1 MSYVLETYAR
11 SVKDNF
17 VKGEGCYLYTD
28 KGEKYLDFVQ
38 GIAVNALG
46 HNHEYL
52 VKTMKSQADK
62 PWHIS
67 NLFLIQEQEKFAKR
81 LCELTKFD
89 SVGFQNSGAEA
100 TELAI
105 KAAVKYFYSIRK
117 PEKNKILCINSS
129 FHGRTIATIS
139 AGNNP
144 KHTEGFP
151 NLPNFD
157 HFDFGNHEQ
166 LKDKITE
173 KTCAILIEPILGE
186 GGVKVIPDHCLKG
199 LRELCDEK
207 NILLICDEIQCGYY
221 RSGKFF
227 AHQYANIKPDIVPFA
242 KAVAGGYPSGGC
254 LFVEKVADC
263 MKVGTHGSTFAGSPM
278 AMGLANAVLDVML
291 KPEFD
296 EHILKVSKYF
306 FNQLNNIQNK
316 FPKII
321 KEIRGKG
328 LMIGLQF
335 FEEPNKF
342 LKEFYNN
349 KLIMVKASDNVIRIL
364 PPLNVKKKEIDEGIN
379 IINKTLQEYKS

>member
-1 MSYVLETYAR
+1 MSYVLGTYVR
-11 SVKDNF
+11 SVKENF
-17 VKGEGCYLYTD
+17 IKGAGCYLYTD

-46 HNHEYL
+46 HNHKYL

-62 PWHIS
+62 PWHVS

-105 KAAVKYFYSIRK
+105 KAAVKYFYSIGER
-117 PEKNKILCINSS
+117 EKNRILCINSS

-144 KHTEGFP
+144 KHIEGFP
-151 NLPNFD
+151 NLQNFD
-157 HFDFGNHEQ
+157 HFEFGNYEQ
-166 LKDKITE
+166 IRKKIT
-173 KTCAILIEPILGE
+173 KQTCAILIEPILGE
-186 GGVKVIPDHCLKG
+186 SGVKIISEKHLKD
-199 LRELCDEK
+199 LRELCNK
-207 NILLICDEIQCGYY
+207 NNILLICDEIQCGYY

-227 AHQYANIKPDIVPFA
+227 AYQYANIQPDIVPFA

-254 LFVEKVADC
+254 LFVKKVAKC
-263 MKVGTHGSTFAGSPM
+263 MKVGSHGSTFAGSPM
-278 AMGLANAVLDVML
+278 AMGLANAVLDIML
-291 KPEFD
+291 KPGFD
-296 EHILKVSKYF
+296 THILEVSKYF
-306 FNQLNNIQNK
+306 FDQLNQLKNK

-321 KEIRGKG
+321 KDIRGKG
-328 LMIGLQF
+328 LMIGIQF

-342 LKEFYNN
+342 LLEFYKN
-349 KLIMVKASDNVIRIL
+349 KLITVKASDNVIRIL
-364 PPLNVKKKEIDEGIN
+364 PPLNIKKEEIDEGIN
-379 IINKTLQEYKS
+379 IITSTLKK

>member
-1 MSYVLETYAR
+1 MSYVLGTYAR
-11 SVKDNF
+11 SIKENF

-28 KGEKYLDFVQ
+28 KSEKYLDFVQ
-38 GIAVNALG
+38 GIAVNAFG
-46 HNHEYL
+46 HNNEYL

-62 PWHIS
+62 PWHVS

-81 LCELTKFD
+81 LCEFTKFD
-89 SVGFQNSGAEA
+89 FVGFQNSGAEA

-105 KAAVKYFYSIRK
+105 KAAVKYFYSIGK
-117 PEKNKILCINSS
+117 PEKNRILCINSS

-151 NLPNFD
+151 SLPNFD
-157 HFDFGNHEQ
+157 HFEFGNHEQ

-186 GGVKVIPDHCLKG
+186 SGVKVIPDHCLKG
-199 LRELCDEK
+199 LRDLCDE
-207 NILLICDEIQCGYY
+207 NGILLICDEIQCGYY

-227 AHQYANIKPDIVPFA
+227 AHQYANIKPDIIPFA

-254 LFVEKVADC
+254 LFVKKVANC
-263 MKVGTHGSTFAGSPM
+263 MKVGSHGSTFAGSPM

-291 KPEFD
+291 KSGFD
-296 EHILKVSKYF
+296 KHILNVSKYF
-306 FNQLNNIQNK
+306 FDQLSNIQNK

-335 FEEPNKF
+335 FEEPSKF
-342 LKEFYNN
+342 LKEFYKN

-364 PPLNVKKKEIDEGIN
+364 PPLNVKKKEIDEGIG
-379 IINKTLQEYKS
+379 IIKKTLQEYKT

>member
-1 MSYVLETYAR
+1 MSYVLGTYAR
-11 SVKDNF
+11 SIKENF

-28 KGEKYLDFVQ
+28 KSEKYLDFVQ
-38 GIAVNALG
+38 GIAVNAFG
-46 HNHEYL
+46 HNNEYL

-62 PWHIS
+62 PWHVS

-81 LCELTKFD
+81 LCEFTKFD
-89 SVGFQNSGAEA
+89 FVGFQNSGAEA

-105 KAAVKYFYSIRK
+105 KVAVKYFYSIGK
-117 PEKNKILCINSS
+117 PEKNRILCINSS

-151 NLPNFD
+151 SLPNFD
-157 HFDFGNHEQ
+157 HFEFGNHEQ

-186 GGVKVIPDHCLKG
+186 SGVKVIPDNCLKG
-199 LRELCDEK
+199 LRGLRDLCDEK
-207 NILLICDEIQCGYY
+207 GILLICDEIQCGYY

-254 LFVEKVADC
+254 LFTKKVANC

-278 AMGLANAVLDVML
+278 AMRLANAVLDKML
-291 KPEFD
+291 EPGLD
-296 EHILKVSKYF
+296 EHILQVSKYF
-306 FNQLNNIQNK
+306 FDQL
-316 FPKII
+316 
-321 KEIRGKG
+321 
-328 LMIGLQF
+328 
-335 FEEPNKF
+335 
-342 LKEFYNN
+342 
-349 KLIMVKASDNVIRIL
+349 S
-364 PPLNVKKKEIDEGIN
+364 
-379 IINKTLQEYKS
+379 